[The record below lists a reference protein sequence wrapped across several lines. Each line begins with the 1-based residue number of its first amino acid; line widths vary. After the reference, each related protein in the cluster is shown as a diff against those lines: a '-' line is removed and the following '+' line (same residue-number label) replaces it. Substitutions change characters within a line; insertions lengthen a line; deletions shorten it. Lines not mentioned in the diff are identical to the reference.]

1 MADEAADREDR
12 AQMRACEPPPE
23 GFDLQTAPL
32 EVLRRHGL
40 PRRPDPDREPDL
52 DRLWRLASARPP
64 TFVKADLAVDH
75 VMSGRAARGPRKPE
89 LAKITGWVGEDSWAG
104 IQRIQSGGSDYA
116 EAARCVFTQLRVPS
130 LIPLGPDEPLA
141 VAFWAGID
149 GFGES
154 DGILQAGVV
163 AVVEPSGFF
172 GGRDITYHVFT
183 EWFPADPMYVSNFP
197 VSAGDWLLIMVSA
210 DQPDLGKAFF
220 HNLTTGQ
227 ATSVDNILP
236 PPQVTL
242 SGDSVE
248 WIVEAVTEYLP
259 PFYTVDFATCLA
271 GTSHGVFYPAPGNH
285 THNITGVPGGE
296 FGPTFT
302 QTGVLSPEG
311 SPGDY
316 IVVREIAFN
325 WSLP

>member
-1 MADEAADREDR
+1 MSDKAADRDGR
-12 AQMRACEPPPE
+12 AGMRACEPPPE
-23 GFDLQTAPL
+23 GFDLQTAPPQA
-32 EVLRRHGL
+32 LRRHGL

-52 DRLWRLASARPP
+52 ARLWGLAMARPP
-64 TFVKADLAVDH
+64 TFVKADLAIDH
-75 VMSGRAARGPRKPE
+75 VMNGRTARGPRKPE
-89 LAKITGWVGEDSWAG
+89 LAKIKGWAGEDSWAG

-116 EAARCVFTQLRVPS
+116 GPASCVFTQLRVPS

-154 DGILQAGVV
+154 DGILQAGVA

-172 GGRDITYHVFT
+172 GGRDVTYHVWT
-183 EWFPADPMYVSNFP
+183 EWFPAGPMYVSNFP

-210 DQPDLGKAFF
+210 DQSDRGNAFF

-236 PPQVTL
+236 PPGVTL

-259 PFYTVDFATCLA
+259 LFYTVDFATCLA

-285 THNITGVPGGE
+285 THNILGVPGGE
-296 FGPTFT
+296 FGPVFT
-302 QTGVLSPEG
+302 QTGVISLEG
-311 SPGDY
+311 GRGDY
-316 IVVREIAFN
+316 IVVREKAHN
-325 WSLP
+325 WLIP